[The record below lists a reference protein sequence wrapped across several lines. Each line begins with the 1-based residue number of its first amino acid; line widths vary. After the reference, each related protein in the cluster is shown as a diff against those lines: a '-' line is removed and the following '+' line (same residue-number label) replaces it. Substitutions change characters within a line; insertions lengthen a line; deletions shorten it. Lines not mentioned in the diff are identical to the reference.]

1 MGKGA
6 GGPAFS
12 LLLLLAFLLP
22 LLPPAL
28 LPEVRAQSYYLRVY
42 FDSAVINGV
51 TLSASNPEI
60 TVQPGVVLEGYF
72 EARVENVQPGGW
84 ITPVIG
90 TASWTRRQFSCIAD
104 WAPTGTSN
112 QRYTFRITAP
122 NTPGT
127 YYIGIF
133 AGWMYTCD
141 EVASNDHPANY
152 DDGDDVWD
160 MSSQR
165 WEEVISNG
173 QASTGPYQMPGRAIR
188 IVVQQNYYLR
198 VRLDSATL
206 NGQGLSTSNPE
217 LRVNPGSRITGT
229 VTFTVENV
237 QPGSWIT
244 PVIWVTSWER
254 GTVSN
259 GRVRVVSD
267 DIRSTRQFTVS
278 IDVTA
283 PSGPGTYYIGFF
295 TGWMYNADEVAS
307 NDHPPNYG
315 DGDDVWDMPGQG
327 WEEVISNG
335 QASTGPYRM
344 PGRAIRIVVQQQ
356 QQLNVDVWTNK
367 GGQGIGNLGGGQY
380 SIGESVTL
388 FCSVNINVDS
398 LRVRVIRPDG
408 AELTALER
416 GPSPAGTYQASGTVG
431 EPAGERRVICEAR
444 SGGQTSSDE
453 VRFTVQERA
462 TVTVTVY
469 TTTTRTVT
477 STLHATATTETT
489 AYTTTTRTLY
499 TTSTRTWYTTVTTT
513 VTTTITSWTTTTV
526 RTTITRSASYEGGG
540 EELVV
545 LSLAAL
551 TPLASAHILRTRR
564 RSRNPGGVMRG

>member
-1 MGKGA
+1 
-6 GGPAFS
+6 
-12 LLLLLAFLLP
+12 
-22 LLPPAL
+22 
-28 LPEVRAQSYYLRVY
+28 
-42 FDSAVINGV
+42 
-51 TLSASNPEI
+51 
-60 TVQPGVVLEGYF
+60 
-72 EARVENVQPGGW
+72 
-84 ITPVIG
+84 
-90 TASWTRRQFSCIAD
+90 
-104 WAPTGTSN
+104 
-112 QRYTFRITAP
+112 
-122 NTPGT
+122 
-127 YYIGIF
+127 
-133 AGWMYTCD
+133 
-141 EVASNDHPANY
+141 
-152 DDGDDVWD
+152 
-160 MSSQR
+160 
-165 WEEVISNG
+165 
-173 QASTGPYQMPGRAIR
+173 
-188 IVVQQNYYLR
+188 
-198 VRLDSATL
+198 
-206 NGQGLSTSNPE
+206 
-217 LRVNPGSRITGT
+217 
-229 VTFTVENV
+229 
-237 QPGSWIT
+237 
-244 PVIWVTSWER
+244 
-254 GTVSN
+254 
-259 GRVRVVSD
+259 
-267 DIRSTRQFTVS
+267 
-278 IDVTA
+278 
-283 PSGPGTYYIGFF
+283 
-295 TGWMYNADEVAS
+295 
-307 NDHPPNYG
+307 
-315 DGDDVWDMPGQG
+315 MPGQG

-489 AYTTTTRTLY
+489 TYTTTTRTLY

-564 RSRNPGGVMRG
+564 RSRNSGGVMRG